1 MLFTFIVPVHN
12 FADDSSLS
20 NIATTVD
27 SLTQKLESEYK
38 LAIKWFHENKIII
51 NHDKFQAI
59 VHNKHK
65 SNNTDVNPSMS
76 GGKSRSYVLK
86 QT

>member
-1 MLFTFIVPVHN
+1 MLFTLIVPVHN
-12 FADDSSLS
+12 FADGSSLS

-38 LAIKWFHENKIII
+38 LAIKWFHENKIIK

-76 GGKSRSYVLK
+76 SGKSRSYVLK